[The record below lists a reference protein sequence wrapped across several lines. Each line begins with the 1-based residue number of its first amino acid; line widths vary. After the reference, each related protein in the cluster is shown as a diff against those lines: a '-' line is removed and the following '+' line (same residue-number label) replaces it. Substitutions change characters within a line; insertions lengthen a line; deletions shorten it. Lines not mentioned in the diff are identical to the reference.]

1 MSRVIKFR
9 AWNPRISKM
18 SQNTI
23 TIETLAEAG
32 CKVQVDGLVWLQFT
46 GLTDCNGVEI
56 YDGDV
61 MVFGVEVNYQ
71 KAEYR
76 DTVGAVEWDNTW
88 GLWRWKYIDQ
98 NGEVNDYMADCFGG
112 GKVIGNI
119 YEHPH
124 LLNRSSEQ
132 S

>member
-1 MSRVIKFR
+1 MNRVIKFR

-32 CKVQVDGLVWLQFT
+32 CKVQADGLVWLQFT

-56 YDGDV
+56 YEGDV
-61 MVFGVEVNYQ
+61 IKLDCVLYSVEWNVNGHWHYRRAADRSVFGTSLAIWES
-71 KAEYR
+71 E
-76 DTVGAVEWDNTW
+76 
-88 GLWRWKYIDQ
+88 
-98 NGEVNDYMADCFGG
+98 
-112 GKVIGNI
+112 VIGNI

-124 LLNRSSEQ
+124 LLDRPSEQ
-132 S
+132 P